1 MRCPQSRPAT
11 ISCRQT
17 MTASKTFG
25 GVAGI
30 GGAGIGAAGIGGAGE
45 RRRFESRLSLTYT
58 ITARPQNVRMGRRMH
73 DQWPPS
79 RQRHAAALDD
89 TWTDFRIYSISRKT
103 ISEKWPMLDAGVH
116 VRNCPAR
123 RSTSHC

>member
-1 MRCPQSRPAT
+1 MRCPQSHPAT

-30 GGAGIGAAGIGGAGE
+30 GGAGIGVAGIGGAGIGAAGIGGAGE
-45 RRRFESRLSLTYT
+45 RRRFERRRSLTYT
-58 ITARPQNVRMGRRMH
+58 INARPQNMRMGRRMH

-79 RQRHAAALDD
+79 RQRLLQREM
-89 TWTDFRIYSISRKT
+89 TLVSISGYT
-103 ISEKWPMLDAGVH
+103 ASAGKSFSK
-116 VRNCPAR
+116 NG
-123 RSTSHC
+123 

>member
-45 RRRFESRLSLTYT
+45 RRRFESRRSLTYT
-58 ITARPQNVRMGRRMH
+58 INARPQNMRMGRAGCTINGRRRGSVML
-73 DQWPPS
+73 
-79 RQRHAAALDD
+79 QR
-89 TWTDFRIYSISRKT
+89 
-103 ISEKWPMLDAGVH
+103 
-116 VRNCPAR
+116 
-123 RSTSHC
+123 

>member
-45 RRRFESRLSLTYT
+45 RRRFESRRSLTYT
-58 ITARPQNVRMGRRMH
+58 INARPQNMRMGRRMH

-89 TWTDFRIYSISRKT
+89 TCIDFSAYSISRKT
-103 ISEKWPMLDAGVH
+103 ISEKWPMLDA
-116 VRNCPAR
+116 
-123 RSTSHC
+123 

>member
-25 GVAGI
+25 GGAGI

-45 RRRFESRLSLTYT
+45 RRRFQSRLSLTYT
-58 ITARPQNVRMGRRMH
+58 TNGRPQNMRMGLSPQSLQRRTN
-73 DQWPPS
+73 DGS
-79 RQRHAAALDD
+79 RRPERLSESLVAVLHNGIKAGWAAGGRL
-89 TWTDFRIYSISRKT
+89 
-103 ISEKWPMLDAGVH
+103 
-116 VRNCPAR
+116 PAPVL
-123 RSTSHC
+123 